1 MSAVFEVVA
10 KPVELQAVQF
20 DGSLQSRQFLEG
32 WVDLTDST
40 NQKVLVGSDKF
51 YLPTSDGTVI
61 GVIGDWVV
69 RNLDGS
75 YSLVRAKDFDSL
87 YEIRPVALE
96 GV

>member
-1 MSAVFEVVA
+1 MSTVYEVVA
-10 KPVELQAVQF
+10 KPVELHAVQF
-20 DGSLQSRQFLEG
+20 DGSLQNRQFLEG

-69 RNLDGS
+69 RNLDKS
-75 YSLVRAKDFDSL
+75 YSLVRVSDFDTL
-87 YEIRPVALE
+87 YSIVPDALE

>member
-1 MSAVFEVVA
+1 MSTVYEVVA
-10 KPVELQAVQF
+10 KPVVLQAVQF
-20 DGSLQSRQFLEG
+20 DGSLQNRQFLEG

-40 NQKVLVGSDKF
+40 SQRILAGGFKF
-51 YLPTSDGTVI
+51 YLPTPNGTVI
-61 GVIGDWVV
+61 GVINDWIV

-87 YEIRPVALE
+87 YEVVPNALE